1 MDPIRL
7 SYVKGFTKLSLWY
20 VWRLART
27 GEEPF
32 ADMVNKR
39 VNIYRNTSFYDG
51 KHHPSGDNVGP
62 EWADLVDRLA
72 SLFIRHR
79 DDPRATGFEN
89 AGLALLRPCL
99 EARLRVADEG
109 LSGDR
114 PYECWS
120 YDYTSSGRLNI
131 HVDNV
136 YRPHSPLSEM
146 FTPFAASLVRMLV
159 DSRAR
164 RPDVTMVRCSSWM
177 NSTPRFRSLFP
188 TRWAES
194 EAVNPRI
201 GYTMGHW
208 GQFMDRR
215 GDFHVGNGRRFRA
228 TGTLPFPCSAC
239 ECEVSESLNRLT
251 NLFPEAVAYNRRRT
265 SA

>member
-20 VWRLART
+20 VWRRTRT
-27 GEEPF
+27 GAEPF
-32 ADMVNKR
+32 ADVLNKR

-51 KHHPSGDNVGP
+51 KDHPSGDNVGP

-72 SLFIRHR
+72 SLFIRHM

-89 AGLALLRPCL
+89 AGLAMLWPSL
-99 EARLRVADEG
+99 EARLKVADVG
-109 LSGDR
+109 LSGER

-131 HVDNV
+131 HIDNF
-136 YRPHSPLSEM
+136 YRPDSPLSEM
-146 FTPFAASLVRMLV
+146 FTPFAASLARMLV
-159 DSRAR
+159 DSQAR
-164 RPDVTMVRCSSWM
+164 RPVVTMVRCSSWM

-194 EAVNPRI
+194 EVVNPRI

-215 GDFHVGNGRRFRA
+215 GDFHVGNGERFRA

-239 ECEVSESLNRLT
+239 ECEISESLSHLNSQ
-251 NLFPEAVAYNRRRT
+251 FPEAVEYNRRRT
-265 SA
+265 AV

>member
-20 VWRLART
+20 VWRRARK

-32 ADMVNKR
+32 ADVVNKR
-39 VNIYRNTSFYDG
+39 VNIYRNTAFYDG
-51 KHHPSGDNVGP
+51 KRHPSGEDVGP
-62 EWADLVDRLA
+62 EWRGMVDRLA
-72 SLFIRHR
+72 SLFVSRKS
-79 DDPRATGFEN
+79 DSSSVGFES
-89 AGLALLRPCL
+89 AGLALLWPCL
-99 EARLRVADEG
+99 EARLRVAGDG
-109 LSGDR
+109 VSGER

-131 HVDNV
+131 HIDNV
-136 YRPHSPLSEM
+136 YRPDSPLSEM
-146 FTPFAASLVRMLV
+146 FSPFAASLVRMLV
-159 DSRAR
+159 DSQAR

-194 EAVNPRI
+194 EVVNPRI

-208 GQFMDRR
+208 GQFMDRC
-215 GDFHVGNGRRFRA
+215 GDFHVENGRRFRA

-239 ECEVSESLNRLT
+239 ECEIAESLSHLNSR
-251 NLFPEAVAYNRRRT
+251 FPEAVEYNRRRT
-265 SA
+265 AV